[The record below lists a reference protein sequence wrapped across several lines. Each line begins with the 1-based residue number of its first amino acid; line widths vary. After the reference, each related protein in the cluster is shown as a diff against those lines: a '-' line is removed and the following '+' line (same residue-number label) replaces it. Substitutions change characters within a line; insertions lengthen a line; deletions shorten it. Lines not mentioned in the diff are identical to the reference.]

1 MHGGNRCTQIRI
13 QIQIKKCI
21 YRFTYVCRYR
31 YKDIHTYTF
40 FKGFDICL
48 APCLGYVQCQVL
60 QFCQLTIHLS
70 QLRLSTSSANS
81 IENTPSL
88 HKIENKK
95 QTQGY
100 MHIRTLDCWLCT
112 LCVFFLFFVWFQFF
126 CSAIL
131 LYDKK

>member
-1 MHGGNRCTQIRI
+1 MYADTGT
-13 QIQIKKCI
+13 K
-21 YRFTYVCRYR
+21 
-31 YKDIHTYTF
+31 TYTHTRF

-70 QLRLSTSSANS
+70 QLRLSTSSANA

-88 HKIENKK
+88 QEIENKK

-131 LYDKK
+131 LYEKNERLKKECKDEGNKIKICRPTYV